1 MRREPDRDRTERL
14 FTLRLVHGAGART
27 HARARVSPLRT
38 VRLHPCVKFL
48 PGILPSSVRSRRSIA
63 SFAPP
68 PSLSLSLSLSLSPP
82 FWPVLSGS
90 AERRDGRRQQIAPRR
105 RLADTRI
112 PLPVKLLRR
121 ARRVLISSRAF
132 SASKL
137 RWEEA
142 RSFDGANTTADESHY
157 RRIGIAA

>member
-27 HARARVSPLRT
+27 HVRARARARVSPLRT

-68 PSLSLSLSLSLSPP
+68 LPLSLSLSRSP
-82 FWPVLSGS
+82 F
-90 AERRDGRRQQIAPRR
+90 
-105 RLADTRI
+105 
-112 PLPVKLLRR
+112 
-121 ARRVLISSRAF
+121 
-132 SASKL
+132 
-137 RWEEA
+137 
-142 RSFDGANTTADESHY
+142 
-157 RRIGIAA
+157 